1 MSCKVELE
9 IVATCS
15 FFLSKSVVVLILLLL
30 YINVSPNFVHA
41 MMHRAIRSV
50 GAPQPALWSSHLPSK
65 VGRRTCGVR
74 FRQSEPENQDD
85 MEKIKIQKKEKLRF
99 VFLFF
104 WFSLLLVV
112 SLKAGSLM
120 CFYHWSSV
128 ERDEMSTSFGVAYAT
143 RSDEEGFGGIYGGN
157 QSLGECEK
165 EAAQENHNG
174 ISLPLSNSSSS
185 FC

>member
-85 MEKIKIQKKEKLRF
+85 MEKIKIQKKEKL
-99 VFLFF
+99 
-104 WFSLLLVV
+104 
-112 SLKAGSLM
+112 
-120 CFYHWSSV
+120 SSV

-165 EAAQENHNG
+165 ETAQENHNDYERTQG
-174 ISLPLSNSSSS
+174 SDVKEKEKARHQKEKAPHHSNAE
-185 FC
+185 